1 MPTFKGNPVKL
12 YGSLLEVGVN
22 APVVKLVGGDL
33 GDVVVG
39 GASGS
44 YQLLSVVPSI
54 DTGVCQVQ
62 TKAFNEKAASLSN
75 VKFYCVSADLPFAL
89 GRFCGAEGLKG
100 IVPLSEFRDKLFGK
114 VYGLLLND
122 GALAGLLTRA
132 VLVIDPDG
140 KLVYQEVC
148 EEITS
153 EPNYEKAL
161 AAIK

>member
-54 DTGVCQVQ
+54 DL
-62 TKAFNEKAASLSN
+62 SL
-75 VKFYCVSADLPFAL
+75 
-89 GRFCGAEGLKG
+89 
-100 IVPLSEFRDKLFGK
+100 IH
-114 VYGLLLND
+114 
-122 GALAGLLTRA
+122 
-132 VLVIDPDG
+132 I
-140 KLVYQEVC
+140 
-148 EEITS
+148 
-153 EPNYEKAL
+153 
-161 AAIK
+161 